1 MMKLKRGECMGIT
14 SEAVLSKAE
23 ELIRKARQTSG
34 QEQKG
39 YIIAVKSL
47 MELILSAEMK
57 VAAPVQ
63 ESYPPIAQ
71 QPVTQQKTITLPN
84 EQPVR
89 MDDAN
94 GDSLFD
100 F

>member
-1 MMKLKRGECMGIT
+1 MKIT

-23 ELIRKARQTSG
+23 ELIRKAKQTSG
-34 QEQKG
+34 EEQKG
-39 YIIAVKSL
+39 YIIAAKSL
-47 MELILSAEMK
+47 MELILSSETK
-57 VAAPVQ
+57 ETAAPVKA
-63 ESYPPIAQ
+63 SYLPIAQ
-71 QPVTQQKTITLPN
+71 QPITEKTITLPN

>member
-1 MMKLKRGECMGIT
+1 MKLKRGECMEIT

-23 ELIRKARQTSG
+23 ELIRRAKQTKG
-34 QEQKG
+34 EEQKG
-39 YIIAVKSL
+39 YIIAAKSL
-47 MELILSAEMK
+47 MELILSTETEKA
-57 VAAPVQ
+57 AAPVQ
-63 ESYPPIAQ
+63 ASHLPIRQ
-71 QPVTQQKTITLPN
+71 QPTQQGTVTLPN

-89 MDDAN
+89 LDDAN